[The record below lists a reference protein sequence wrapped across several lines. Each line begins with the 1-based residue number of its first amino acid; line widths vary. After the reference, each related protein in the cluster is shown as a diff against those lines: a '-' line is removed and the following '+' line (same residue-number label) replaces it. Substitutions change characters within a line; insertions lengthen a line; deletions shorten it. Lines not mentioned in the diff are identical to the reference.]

1 MHSLTLTFHK
11 PLLRRLL
18 LLSTALL
25 LLLPAARAQD
35 AEPLELSLD
44 QALEMAVERN
54 FSVQQSGFEVDA
66 ARARAR
72 QANAVFLPQ
81 LSLEYNAVR
90 TNDPLNVFGFRLKQQ
105 SVTQQDF
112 APDRLNNPDAFPN
125 YSAAV
130 QLQQPVL
137 NPGRIKQRAA
147 ARDQLRSQRE
157 QLSGTR
163 EQIRFQ
169 VKQQYYTATMSVEKQ
184 EVISE
189 ALATAEAFEQQAEN
203 FAEEGMLSREDL
215 LAARVH
221 RLELENQLLEAENEL
236 ENARQ
241 ELAFMLGYG
250 SDRRVIPTDA
260 LTAREAGMAATD
272 TGTPLDNAFL
282 RAIDHQVAAA
292 ADMQR
297 AAQFSFLPSLN
308 LFGSYELNDDEAF
321 GFESSSYMIGANL
334 RWNLF
339 SGFQQVGKMQEARA
353 QKRQAE
359 TMLQEQQIAQ
369 QNQLEQAR
377 RTLRQAEEQIQ
388 VSREAITQAEENA
401 RIRRNRHEEGLAR
414 TTDLL
419 AAETRLSEV
428 RLRELAAIFR
438 YNMSVAAIEMLLGSE

>member
-1 MHSLTLTFHK
+1 MQSFLHHSFEAGGRRWFF
-11 PLLRRLL
+11 RRLSL
-18 LLSTALL
+18 LGAALV
-25 LLLPAARAQD
+25 LLLPVAQAQE
-35 AEPLELSLD
+35 AEPLELSLE
-44 QALEMAVERN
+44 QALELAVERN

-66 ARARAR
+66 ARARSR

-105 SVTQQDF
+105 SVTEQDF
-112 APDRLNNPDAFPN
+112 APNLLNNPDAFPN
-125 YSAAV
+125 YSAAI

-137 NPGRIKQRAA
+137 NPGRIKQRSA
-147 ARDQLRSQRE
+147 ARNQLRSQRE

-169 VKQQYYTATMSVEKQ
+169 VKQQYYTATMSAEKQ

-189 ALATAEAFEQQAEN
+189 ALATAEAFEEQAEN
-203 FAEEGMLSREDL
+203 FADQGMLSREDL
-215 LAARVH
+215 LAAR
-221 RLELENQLLEAENEL
+221 Q
-236 ENARQ
+236 Q
-241 ELAFMLGYG
+241 LAFMLGYG
-250 SDRRVIPTDA
+250 SDRRVMPTDA
-260 LTAREAGMAATD
+260 LTARPAGVAATD
-272 TGTPLDNAFL
+272 AETPLDNAFL

-292 ADMQR
+292 TDMQR
-297 AAQFSFLPSLN
+297 AAQFSFLPSFN

-321 GFESSSYMIGANL
+321 GFEASSYMIGANL

-339 SGFQQVGKMQEARA
+339 SGFQQIGKAQEAKA
-353 QKRQAE
+353 QRRQAE

-369 QNQLEQAR
+369 QNELEQAR
-377 RTLRQAEEQIQ
+377 RALRQAEKQMA

-401 RIRRNRHEEGLAR
+401 RIRRNRHEEGLER